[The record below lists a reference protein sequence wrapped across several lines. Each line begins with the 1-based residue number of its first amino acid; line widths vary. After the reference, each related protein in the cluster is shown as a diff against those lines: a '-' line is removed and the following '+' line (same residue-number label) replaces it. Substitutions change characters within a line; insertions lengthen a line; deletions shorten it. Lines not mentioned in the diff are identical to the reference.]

1 MLYFNTINGQ
11 HIIILE
17 PENLEAV
24 KAGQFAHSPGKEVL
38 FAYTPD
44 AGWLQ
49 DQLIAHANDLTPE
62 LLDYMIKKSQQRPEK
77 RGRAHHPMIE
87 VIKDG
92 KVQGEES

>member
-1 MLYFNTINGQ
+1 MLYFNTIDEQ

-24 KAGQFAHSPGKEVL
+24 KAGQYAKSPNHAVM

-44 AGWLQ
+44 AEWLEE
-49 DQLIAHANDLTPE
+49 QLIANANNLTPE
-62 LLDYMIKKSQQRPEK
+62 LLDRLIKESQQRPEK
-77 RGRAHHPMIE
+77 RGRAYHPPME

-92 KVQGEES
+92 KVQGGE